1 MGRRPLDIL
10 EEEQN
15 TMTFQKWSW
24 SRSLI
29 AFFHKREPKNPN
41 ELLGQLHTI
50 YGGG

>member
-10 EEEQN
+10 KEAQN
-15 TMTFQKWSW
+15 TMTSQKWSW

-50 YGGG
+50 YG